1 MIGDHVLAKT
11 SSSRY
16 VPDRISPTFTL
27 NPSYSR
33 LRQNISDCVCNMAA
47 TLSASDAPPLAK
59 FLASTGEGV
68 LDASDLLNALNA
80 QYVSIDKKTR
90 DKATKRLTAFL
101 SEPSRDGLSH
111 AEMAKLWKGIFYCT
125 HRQAILAPK
134 ALG

>member
-1 MIGDHVLAKT
+1 M
-11 SSSRY
+11 
-16 VPDRISPTFTL
+16 
-27 NPSYSR
+27 
-33 LRQNISDCVCNMAA
+33 
-47 TLSASDAPPLAK
+47 SASDAPPLAK